1 MPQQRRPAQRPH
13 LPDCQEQLGDNTAAH
28 REATPAGTARKRR
41 YAFAF
46 TSPGADHMAACPVA
60 ATSAPVPCFVPRFGT
75 CFEVPRAEA
84 VPDLSDFIGKRL
96 FLTLSLNRMVEGVLR
111 GFDDFKDIVLDNAV
125 EIISPTET
133 NKIGVVVI
141 RGFSVV
147 RWDASHWRDAPP
159 LSLSEKPRTAT
170 VEAASPTAPS
180 SSAQSRSLDATAWR
194 DAPPLSLGEKP
205 RTATGTAS
213 SSSAQIS
220 SLDAVAS
227 LSLGRLLPIGQK
239 PRKVMV
245 DAATQ
250 TAPSS
255 SSSAQSMSLD
265 KVEPGKKKR
274 KKKKSEAKRKKD
286 LLAKNRK
293 RCQKRREERV
303 MKKAQA

>member
-1 MPQQRRPAQRPH
+1 
-13 LPDCQEQLGDNTAAH
+13 
-28 REATPAGTARKRR
+28 
-41 YAFAF
+41 
-46 TSPGADHMAACPVA
+46 MAACP
-60 ATSAPVPCFVPRFGT
+60 TSATVPCFVPRLGT
-75 CFEVPRAEA
+75 SFEVPRAEA

-96 FLTLSLNRMVEGVLR
+96 YLTLSPNRIVEGVLR

-133 NKIGVVVI
+133 NKIGVMVI

-159 LSLSEKPRTAT
+159 LSLSLKPRTAT

-239 PRKVMV
+239 PRKVTV

-274 KKKKSEAKRKKD
+274 KKKTDAKRKKD
-286 LLAKNRK
+286 LQAKNGK